1 MLSQASSYKPGI
13 LNQSVTDWLNLVSL
27 KSDHIQYFYLWIMP
41 LGWLTG
47 WKQET
52 CYETAF
58 ARQVHCVLCRFDVC
72 NDFSGSRRKWHV
84 DSSPDPSLSH
94 CFNKKIRHV
103 CFCASLP
110 QYHNHLF
117 YLLIVLSFEVCLSQ
131 TTVHCCQQLLG
142 GTVTHTCLFMS
153 ICCHVLYLAESR

>member
-13 LNQSVTDWLNLVSL
+13 LNQSVLDWLNLVSL
-27 KSDHIQYFYLWIMP
+27 KKWPHPVFLFVDHAVGMIN
-41 LGWLTG
+41 WLEAG
-47 WKQET
+47 NLDLAMKLHL
-52 CYETAF
+52 
-58 ARQVHCVLCRFDVC
+58 HCVLCRFDVC

-117 YLLIVLSFEVCLSQ
+117 YLLIVLSSEVCLSQ
-131 TTVHCCQQLLG
+131 TAAQCCQQLLG